1 MAYDGSKP
9 ANGSNLVS
17 SEIRENF
24 RALKEDGIV
33 VVGDAAVA
41 RAQLK
46 TSTGYITSTLGG
58 GDVITITLADYSFFP
73 NFADSSGQKSDPTY
87 KVTLETYYA
96 ASNPNSQIGKLLL
109 RAGASSHTLYIN
121 YRYITASKGFQGC
134 VLDLPNGNQV
144 FYEFEDAPPDFEKIF
159 TEMADDNNAN
169 GLSILH
175 DTEEYDIERKKSL
188 GKFLEKIKT
197 NSGEDYERYMKF
209 YNDEIKRKTSDKFQR
224 GGSINGKNRLG

>member
-33 VVGDAAVA
+33 VVGGAAVA

-46 TSTGYITSTLGG
+46 TSTGYITASLGG
-58 GDVITITLADYSFFP
+58 GDTLSITLSDYSFFP
-73 NFADSSGQKSDPTY
+73 NFADSNATY
-87 KVTLETYYA
+87 KVTLETCYS
-96 ASNPNSQIGKLLL
+96 ASNPNSQIGALLL
-109 RAGASSHTLYIN
+109 RAGTGSHTLYIN

-134 VLDLPNGNQV
+134 VFDLPNGNQA
-144 FYEFEDAPPDFEKIF
+144 FYEFEDAPPDYEKIF
-159 TEMADDNNAN
+159 TEMADDNKAK

-175 DTEEYDIERKKSL
+175 DTEEYDVERKKSL
-188 GKFLEKIKT
+188 EKFLEKIKT

>member
-1 MAYDGSKP
+1 MAYDGTKP
-9 ANGSNLVS
+9 ATGSSLVS

-33 VVGDAAVA
+33 VVGGAAVA

-46 TSTGYITSTLGG
+46 TSTGYITSTLAG
-58 GDVITITLADYSFFP
+58 GDTITITLSDYSFFP
-73 NFADSSGQKSDPTY
+73 NFADSNDTY

-109 RAGASSHTLYIN
+109 RAGQGSHTLFIN

-144 FYEFEDAPPDFEKIF
+144 FYEFEDAPPDYEKIF
-159 TEMADDNNAN
+159 TEMADDNKAK

-175 DTEEYDIERKKSL
+175 DTEEYDVERKKSL
-188 GKFLEKIKT
+188 EKFLEKIKT
-197 NSGEDYERYMKF
+197 SSGEDYERYMKF
-209 YNDEIKRKTSDKFQR
+209 YNDEIKRKTSDKYKKEEK
-224 GGSINGKNRLG
+224 INVKNRLG

>member
-33 VVGDAAVA
+33 VVGGAAVA

-58 GDVITITLADYSFFP
+58 GEVIAIALADYSFFP
-73 NFADSSGQKSDPTY
+73 NFADSNATH

-109 RAGASSHTLYIN
+109 HAGTGSHTLYIN

-159 TEMADDNNAN
+159 TEMADDNKAK